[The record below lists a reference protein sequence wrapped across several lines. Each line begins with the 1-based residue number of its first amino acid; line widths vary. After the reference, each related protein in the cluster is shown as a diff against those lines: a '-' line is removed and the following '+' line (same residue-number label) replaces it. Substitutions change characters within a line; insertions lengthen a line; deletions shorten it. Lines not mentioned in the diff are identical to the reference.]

1 MILKCVLCSVA
12 SYGEVLDYLIF
23 QHDEITKA
31 KLYDGNGNRLLRP
44 VYLMDGLNC
53 TPMAFPWMAE
63 ELNRE
68 FRKNTDPKDIQMIH
82 YIISYHPD
90 DAEYRGLDLHRAH
103 ELSLEWARRCLP
115 GMLGVVC
122 THEDGD
128 HHAGNFHTH
137 IILNS
142 LKYTDEI
149 AQSMKHPDLTR
160 RGNRF
165 NPRRATCLEH
175 REILD
180 EIAIREGLIPGYSGS
195 FPSDRINNREYHVRY
210 LGQKKLDEE
219 NRKIIASGGIP
230 TRKVFLTEKQEYRIA
245 VYDASRRS
253 RDIAEFKRILW
264 EEHKIRLMETDGK
277 WRYVRE
283 GTKGYSPGTLGPAYY
298 REVVEDRVAW
308 NRKYPD
314 EIARY
319 LKEKQRQHGLELAEL
334 RADSLPGYLETLS
347 PPYSD
352 DLVGDICRAVNALG
366 WEFSSKEEQVQALK
380 PYAELVR
387 QPYMHNRKLSELDR
401 REKILPSL
409 LDEWKG
415 KRADARKARARQETL
430 CFFRNAQRD
439 YGPLKVELASS
450 SDPEVFRKE
459 HWRELSTLEAAERY
473 LKDVPPKTPEEQRE
487 EYRQA
492 YKAVRYARSLIQDIQ
507 EDLDWFHEIRPLM
520 DPIRPE
526 LERAQED
533 RNLRRERV
541 LEARRRCAREDAS
554 REEKHLIPPDYER

>member
-1 MILKCVLCSVA
+1 MILKCVLYRVT

-31 KLYDGNGNRLLRP
+31 KLYDANGHRLLRP
-44 VYLMDGLNC
+44 VYLMDGINC

-68 FRKNTDPKDIQMIH
+68 FRKNMDPKDIHMIH
-82 YIISYHPD
+82 YIISFHPD
-90 DAEYRGLDLHRAH
+90 DAEYRGLDLHHAH
-103 ELSLEWARRCLP
+103 ELSLEWVRRCLP

-128 HHAGNFHTH
+128 HHAGNIHTH

-149 AQSMKHPDLTR
+149 AQSMKYPDRTR

-165 NPRRATCLEH
+165 YPNRATCLEH

-180 EIAIREGLIPGYSGS
+180 EIAIREGLTPGYSGR
-195 FPSDRINNREYHVRY
+195 FPSDRINDREYHVRY

-230 TRKVFLTEKQEYRIA
+230 ERKVFRTEKEEYRIA
-245 VYDASRRS
+245 VDDASCRS
-253 RDIAEFKRILW
+253 RDLSEFKKILW
-264 EEHKIRLMETDGK
+264 EEYRIRLLEADGK

-283 GTKGYSPGTLGPAYY
+283 GTKGYSPGTLGSAYY
-298 REVVEDRVAW
+298 RETVE
-308 NRKYPD
+308 NRLAENRSYPYL
-314 EIARY
+314 IAQY
-319 LKEKQRQHGLELAEL
+319 LKEKQRQQDLELAEL

-352 DLVGDICRAVNALG
+352 DLTGDICRAVNALG
-366 WEFSSKEEQVQALK
+366 WEFSSKEEQVQAIR

-387 QPYMHNRKLSELDR
+387 HPEMYNRTLSELDQ

-415 KRADARKARARQETL
+415 NLPMPGKLWPGKRL
-430 CFFRNAQRD
+430 C
-439 YGPLKVELASS
+439 ASS
-450 SDPEVFRKE
+450 EMHRGI
-459 HWRELSTLEAAERY
+459 T
-473 LKDVPPKTPEEQRE
+473 VP
-487 EYRQA
+487 
-492 YKAVRYARSLIQDIQ
+492 
-507 EDLDWFHEIRPLM
+507 
-520 DPIRPE
+520 
-526 LERAQED
+526 
-533 RNLRRERV
+533 
-541 LEARRRCAREDAS
+541 
-554 REEKHLIPPDYER
+554 